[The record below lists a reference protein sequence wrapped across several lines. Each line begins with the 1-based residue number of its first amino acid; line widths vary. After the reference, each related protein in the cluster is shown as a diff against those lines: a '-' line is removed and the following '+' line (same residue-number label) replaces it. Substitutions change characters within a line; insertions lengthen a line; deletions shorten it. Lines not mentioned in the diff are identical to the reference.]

1 MADKI
6 VEFMRALIGND
17 VVTTCIVSALPLVE
31 LRYALPLGIKMG
43 VDPIIAFLLS
53 YLGASL
59 VCPILFFILRPV
71 LNLMK
76 KMKWFY
82 NLATSVEQI
91 FEEKSASI
99 AEKSAGETGSKANKI
114 KFWGVLLFVAIP
126 LPLTGVWTGTAIAVF
141 LNMKPRHAIPA
152 VLLGNLIAASI
163 ILALSVF
170 FAPYIDV
177 ILNAFLIIVVVVLIT
192 WIVKLVLKTRKN
204 SKQKN

>member
-31 LRYALPLGIKMG
+31 LRYAIPLGIKMG

-99 AEKSAGETGSKANKI
+99 AEKSAGETGAKANKI

>member
-17 VVTTCIVSALPLVE
+17 VVTTGIVSAMPLVE
-31 LRYALPLGIKMG
+31 LRYAIPLGIKMG
-43 VDPIIAFLLS
+43 IDPLLAFVLS

-71 LNLMK
+71 LSLMK
-76 KMKWFY
+76 KMKWFK
-82 NLATSVEQI
+82 NVATSVEQI

-99 AEKSAGETGSKANKI
+99 AAKSQNATGSAVDKI
-114 KFWGVLLFVAIP
+114 KFWGVLLFVAVP

-141 LNMKPRHAIPA
+141 LNMKFRHALPA
-152 VLLGNLIAASI
+152 VLIGNLIAASI

-170 FAPYIDV
+170 LTPYIDV
-177 ILNAFLIIVVVVLIT
+177 ILNAFLVIVVVVLLL
-192 WIVKLVLKTRKN
+192 WIIKLVVKTKKN
-204 SKQKN
+204 AKGN

>member
-31 LRYALPLGIKMG
+31 LRYAIPLGIKMG

-99 AEKSAGETGSKANKI
+99 AEKSAGETGAKANKI

-152 VLLGNLIAASI
+152 VVLGNLIAASI

-177 ILNAFLIIVVVVLIT
+177 ILNAFLIIVVAVLIT

-204 SKQKN
+204 SKQNN

>member
-31 LRYALPLGIKMG
+31 LRYAIPLGIKMG

-99 AEKSAGETGSKANKI
+99 AEKSAGETGAKANKI

-152 VLLGNLIAASI
+152 VVLGNLIAASI